1 MQPVALLEE
10 ANAVGLEAEG
20 EEWLMVIPQ
29 APRMT
34 DQAPGVSASVSL
46 SVEWSINCL
55 EVF

>member
-1 MQPVALLEE
+1 M
-10 ANAVGLEAEG
+10 GLEAEG

-34 DQAPGVSASVSL
+34 DKAPGVSASVSL

-55 EVF
+55 EVC